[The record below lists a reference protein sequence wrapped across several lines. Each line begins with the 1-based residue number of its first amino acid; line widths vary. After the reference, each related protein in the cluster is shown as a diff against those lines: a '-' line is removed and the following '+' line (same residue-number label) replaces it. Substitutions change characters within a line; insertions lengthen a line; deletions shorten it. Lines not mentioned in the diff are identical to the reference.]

1 MGGYHIGFTTDVN
14 QLTNILHERFPHKRM
29 YLCGF
34 SLGGNVSLKFLGELG
49 EKAEHRGLYGAAV
62 ACVPFDLVGAQ
73 SKLDAAGFSRSVY
86 SDVSSI
92 SNIVCYILYV
102 I

>member
-1 MGGYHIGFTTDVN
+1 MCPLILSTVGAYHVGFTTDVN

-34 SLGGNVSLKFLGELG
+34 SLGGNVSLKFLGELC

-62 ACVPFDLVGAQ
+62 TCVPFDPTGAQ
-73 SKLDAAGFSRSVY
+73 SKLDVGFSRAVY
-86 SDVSSI
+86 SEVR
-92 SNIVCYILYV
+92 L
-102 I
+102 